1 MHRLVGTVE
10 TRDNRGFK
18 IRTVRLGQ
26 YQRTIG
32 SLGMSFDRGGL
43 AILFVRI
50 R

>member
-1 MHRLVGTVE
+1 VYGSVGTDE
-10 TRDNRGFK
+10 IRDNHGIK
-18 IRTVRLGQ
+18 IRTIRLGQ
-26 YQRTIG
+26 YQGTIG